1 MIRPVERGSQIRVV
15 IITIGLLLTL
25 NGLAT
30 WIWTGEVRAV
40 QSPFPGGTFDIG
52 GVAIAYADVGTIA
65 VCFAAVVVMWAFFQF
80 TKVGLAMRAAAVNPN
95 EARLVGV
102 RVPLMLG
109 LGWGLAAVLGA
120 IAGMLTAPSVFLDP
134 NMMQS
139 VLIYAFAAA
148 VLGGIDSP
156 IGAVV
161 GGLILGVGLNL
172 IGTYIDFIGV
182 RPPPAGGAARDP
194 RRPPRP
200 PGRPLREARGEEGMS
215 RATLRTL
222 IVFVVVSV
230 IVFTLPAFVNDFRA
244 QQFSYVGIYLVA
256 LIGLNILT
264 GYTGQISLGH
274 GAFMAIGGYTTAILM
289 TDHGVKDIV
298 TIPIAIVVTGVA
310 GFLFGLPAARLS
322 GLYLALA
329 TFAIA
334 VAMPSVIKRFEGF
347 TGGGSGVNLFGTPEL
362 TASLTPVRIAGFEL
376 NFNNWLYY
384 LAWSIAMIGYVIG
397 WLILRGRTGRA
408 FRAVRDS
415 ETAAVSSGVSLARTK
430 ALAFG
435 ISAAYAGAA
444 GALFAIATTYVN
456 PDTFPVALS
465 IFLLVGV
472 VVAGLGSLQ
481 GLIIGAIFIQF
492 MPLWAQNISKSPG
505 APAVIYGAF
514 LILVVLAL
522 PGGAAGL
529 ISRLTQ
535 LTRRGRDFQKP

>member
-1 MIRPVERGSQIRVV
+1 
-15 IITIGLLLTL
+15 
-25 NGLAT
+25 
-30 WIWTGEVRAV
+30 
-40 QSPFPGGTFDIG
+40 
-52 GVAIAYADVGTIA
+52 
-65 VCFAAVVVMWAFFQF
+65 
-80 TKVGLAMRAAAVNPN
+80 
-95 EARLVGV
+95 
-102 RVPLMLG
+102 
-109 LGWGLAAVLGA
+109 
-120 IAGMLTAPSVFLDP
+120 
-134 NMMQS
+134 
-139 VLIYAFAAA
+139 
-148 VLGGIDSP
+148 
-156 IGAVV
+156 
-161 GGLILGVGLNL
+161 
-172 IGTYIDFIGV
+172 
-182 RPPPAGGAARDP
+182 
-194 RRPPRP
+194 
-200 PGRPLREARGEEGMS
+200 MS
-215 RATLRTL
+215 RATLRAL
-222 IVFVVVSV
+222 IVFVVISV

-289 TDHGVKDIV
+289 SDHGVKDIA

-347 TGGGSGVNLFGTPEL
+347 TGGGSGINLFGTPEL
-362 TASLTPVRIAGFEL
+362 TASLTPVRLFGFEL
-376 NFNNWLYY
+376 TFNNWLYY
-384 LAWSIAMIGYVIG
+384 LAWSVAMVGYVIG

-505 APAVIYGAF
+505 APAVVYGAF

-529 ISRLTQ
+529 ISRVAQ
-535 LTRRGRDFQKP
+535 LTRRGRDFPKP

>member
-1 MIRPVERGSQIRVV
+1 M
-15 IITIGLLLTL
+15 
-25 NGLAT
+25 
-30 WIWTGEVRAV
+30 
-40 QSPFPGGTFDIG
+40 
-52 GVAIAYADVGTIA
+52 
-65 VCFAAVVVMWAFFQF
+65 
-80 TKVGLAMRAAAVNPN
+80 
-95 EARLVGV
+95 
-102 RVPLMLG
+102 
-109 LGWGLAAVLGA
+109 
-120 IAGMLTAPSVFLDP
+120 
-134 NMMQS
+134 
-139 VLIYAFAAA
+139 
-148 VLGGIDSP
+148 
-156 IGAVV
+156 
-161 GGLILGVGLNL
+161 
-172 IGTYIDFIGV
+172 
-182 RPPPAGGAARDP
+182 
-194 RRPPRP
+194 
-200 PGRPLREARGEEGMS
+200 
-215 RATLRTL
+215 
-222 IVFVVVSV
+222 
-230 IVFTLPAFVNDFRA
+230 
-244 QQFSYVGIYLVA
+244 A

-362 TASLTPVRIAGFEL
+362 TASLTPVRILGFEL

-505 APAVIYGAF
+505 APAVDLRCVPDPRRAGPAGRRSRAD
-514 LILVVLAL
+514 LACHAADTARARL
-522 PGGAAGL
+522 SEALTDGGYHRAMTVERVRAAARPKSA
-529 ISRLTQ
+529 SRC
-535 LTRRGRDFQKP
+535 TRS